1 MFSAFVLRKTAAL
14 LIDVVLFRQVRATI
28 CRGASLSF
36 QVKLY
41 IQRLT
46 SDHDATAMQLRRAVS
61 FKDATK
67 VHQACGAFLFFLSKL
82 QDMAPESEFINMKTE
97 LYTQFNAG
105 LLDADLQHAVENH
118 VPASADLCTVA
129 AFRPVSK
136 Q

>member
-118 VPASADLCTVA
+118 VPASADLRTVA

>member
-105 LLDADLQHAVENH
+105 LLDADLEHAVENH